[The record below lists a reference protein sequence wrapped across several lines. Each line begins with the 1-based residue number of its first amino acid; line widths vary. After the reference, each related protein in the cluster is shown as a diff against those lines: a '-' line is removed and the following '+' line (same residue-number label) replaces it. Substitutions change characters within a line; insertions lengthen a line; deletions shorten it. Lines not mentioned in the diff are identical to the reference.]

1 MNIQTKAVL
10 TFTQEDIINALLA
23 YAESQGFEAG
33 DKDVVAQDIP
43 EELALVIVSKPE
55 ALPSIQAELIEANSS
70 KSGAMSAPSEA
81 KVTEVISDHHLQA
94 PHEPKAQS
102 VLVSEGSEPSSQTNE
117 KKRTRSI
124 FDDDVEVAAPTPK
137 KVTTNLFA

>member
-43 EELALVIVSKPE
+43 EELALVIMSKPE
-55 ALPSIQAELIEANSS
+55 TLSGLQAEIIEANSS
-70 KSGAMSAPSEA
+70 KSGAIPAPSEA
-81 KVTEVISDHHLQA
+81 KVTEVASNHLSQA
-94 PHEPKAQS
+94 PHEPKAQV
-102 VLVSEGSEPSSQTNE
+102 VLVSEGSEPSTQTNE

-124 FDDDVEVAAPTPK
+124 FNDDVEDVPTPK

>member
-23 YAESQGFEAG
+23 YAESQGFEAS

-43 EELALVIVSKPE
+43 EELVLVIMSTPE
-55 ALPSIQAELIEANSS
+55 ASLGLHAELEVNSS
-70 KSGAMSAPSEA
+70 KSGAIPAPSEA
-81 KVTEVISDHHLQA
+81 KVTEVASDHLLQA
-94 PHEPKAQS
+94 PHEPKAQG
-102 VLVSEGSEPSSQTNE
+102 VLVREGSEPSTQTNE

-124 FDDDVEVAAPTPK
+124 FDDDVEDVPTPK
-137 KVTTNLFA
+137 KMTTNLFA

>member
-23 YAESQGFEAG
+23 YAESQGFEAS

-43 EELALVIVSKPE
+43 EELALVIMSKPE
-55 ALPSIQAELIEANSS
+55 ALPGLHTELEANSS
-70 KSGAMSAPSEA
+70 KSGAIPAPSEA
-81 KVTEVISDHHLQA
+81 KVTEVVSNHLSQA
-94 PHEPKAQS
+94 PHEPKAQG
-102 VLVSEGSEPSSQTNE
+102 VLVSEGSEPSTQTNE

-124 FDDDVEVAAPTPK
+124 FDDDVEDVPSPK

>member
-23 YAESQGFEAG
+23 YAESQGFEAR

-43 EELALVIVSKPE
+43 EELALVIMSKPE
-55 ALPSIQAELIEANSS
+55 TLSGLQAEIIEANSS
-70 KSGAMSAPSEA
+70 KSGAISAPSEA
-81 KVTEVISDHHLQA
+81 KAIEAVSDHLSGTLHVPVAQEA
-94 PHEPKAQS
+94 P
-102 VLVSEGSEPSSQTNE
+102 VSNGSEPSTQTIE

-124 FDDDVEVAAPTPK
+124 FDDDVEDVPTPK
-137 KVTTNLFA
+137 KMTTNLFA

>member
-23 YAESQGFEAG
+23 YAKSQGFEAG
-33 DKDVVAQDIP
+33 DKDVIAQDIP
-43 EELALVIVSKPE
+43 EELALVIMSKPE
-55 ALPSIQAELIEANSS
+55 TLSGLQAEIIEANSS
-70 KSGAMSAPSEA
+70 KSGAISAPSED
-81 KVTEVISDHHLQA
+81 KVIEASGRLSGTS
-94 PHEPKAQS
+94 HEPVAQEAP
-102 VLVSEGSEPSSQTNE
+102 VSEGSEPSTQTNE

-124 FDDDVEVAAPTPK
+124 FDDDVQDVPTPK

>member
-1 MNIQTKAVL
+1 MNIQTKVVL

-23 YAESQGFEAG
+23 YAESHGFEAG

-43 EELALVIVSKPE
+43 EELALVIMSKPE
-55 ALPSIQAELIEANSS
+55 ILSGLQAERIEANSS
-70 KSGAMSAPSEA
+70 KSGAISAPSEA
-81 KVTEVISDHHLQA
+81 KDIEVVSDPLLQA
-94 PHEPKAQS
+94 PHEPKAEG
-102 VLVSEGSEPSSQTNE
+102 VLISEGSEPSTQTNE

-124 FDDDVEVAAPTPK
+124 FDDDVEVAPTPK

>member
-23 YAESQGFEAG
+23 YAESQGFEAS

-43 EELALVIVSKPE
+43 EELALVIMSKPE
-55 ALPSIQAELIEANSS
+55 ALPGLRAELEVKSS
-70 KSGAMSAPSEA
+70 KSGAIPAPSEA
-81 KVTEVISDHHLQA
+81 KVTEEVSDHFTQA
-94 PHEPKAQS
+94 PHEPKAQG
-102 VLVSEGSEPSSQTNE
+102 VLVSEGSEPSTQTNE

-124 FDDDVEVAAPTPK
+124 FDDDVEDVPSPK